1 MVKNNRSIL
10 VQDNPIS
17 ISTINEQDYI
27 SLTDMLKA
35 KDGDFFITDWLRNRN
50 TLEFIGIWEQI
61 NNPNFNYGE
70 FAIIKNQAGLNSF
83 KVSIKELV
91 EKCNII
97 GLQSKAGRYGGT
109 YAHIDI
115 AFEFGLWISPEFK
128 LYLIKEFQRLKEQEA
143 QQTSIE
149 WQVKREFA
157 KVNYRVQTDSIQM
170 NLLQGINPNKHGF
183 IYADEA
189 DLINKIVF
197 GKTHREW
204 REANPNLQGNQRD
217 YGTVLDNAIIGNLE
231 MQNALL
237 INDHITQTERE
248 IKLRAI
254 EKMLRESM
262 SKSKAMQK
270 LEEKPLLAQ
279 LPNMGAND
287 DK

>member
-170 NLLQGINPNKHGF
+170 NLLQGINPNKHGY

-237 INDHITQTERE
+237 I
-248 IKLRAI
+248 
-254 EKMLRESM
+254 
-262 SKSKAMQK
+262 
-270 LEEKPLLAQ
+270 
-279 LPNMGAND
+279 
-287 DK
+287 